1 MFVHEERILMRRQNN
16 MKKAVIEIDNNQLV
30 RALEQ
35 LPHDEIK
42 KVIDA
47 LFLKGLYK
55 KTRL

>member
-1 MFVHEERILMRRQNN
+1 